1 VCPPGRFLLARYN
14 ARVENSFKCQ
24 ILLAWAKLA
33 HCRTCNPLPG
43 WHMILNIERKQL
55 PNNVVVFQ
63 MTGRIILG
71 NNSRNVELDLAKALN
86 ENLHKVIFDLAG
98 VTLLDSTGVGII
110 VVCHAKLKKV
120 GGELRVAGA
129 TGMVDET
136 LRMTSLDRIVHFY
149 PSVADAASN
158 F

>member
-1 VCPPGRFLLARYN
+1 
-14 ARVENSFKCQ
+14 
-24 ILLAWAKLA
+24 
-33 HCRTCNPLPG
+33 
-43 WHMILNIERKQL
+43 MILNIERKQL

-86 ENLHKVIFDLAG
+86 ENLLKVIFDLAG

>member
-1 VCPPGRFLLARYN
+1 
-14 ARVENSFKCQ
+14 
-24 ILLAWAKLA
+24 
-33 HCRTCNPLPG
+33 
-43 WHMILNIERKQL
+43 MILNIERKQL
-55 PNNVVVFQ
+55 PNNVVVFH
-63 MTGRIILG
+63 MNGRIILG
-71 NNSRNVELDLAKALN
+71 NNSRDVELDLAKALN
-86 ENLHKVIFDLAG
+86 DNLRKIIFDLAG

-136 LRMTSLDRIVHFY
+136 LRLTSVDRIVHFY
-149 PSVADAASN
+149 PTVADAASN

>member
-1 VCPPGRFLLARYN
+1 
-14 ARVENSFKCQ
+14 
-24 ILLAWAKLA
+24 
-33 HCRTCNPLPG
+33 
-43 WHMILNIERKQL
+43 MILNIERKQL

-149 PSVADAASN
+149 PSVADAACN

>member
-1 VCPPGRFLLARYN
+1 
-14 ARVENSFKCQ
+14 
-24 ILLAWAKLA
+24 
-33 HCRTCNPLPG
+33 
-43 WHMILNIERKQL
+43 MILHIVRKQL

-71 NNSRNVELDLAKALN
+71 NNSRDVELDLAKSLHD
-86 ENLHKVIFDLAG
+86 NLRKVIFDLTG

-110 VVCHAKLKKV
+110 VVCHAKLKQA

-129 TGMVDET
+129 AGMVEET
-136 LRMTSLDRIVHFY
+136 LRVTNVDRIVRFY
-149 PSVADAASN
+149 ATVADAASD

>member
-1 VCPPGRFLLARYN
+1 
-14 ARVENSFKCQ
+14 
-24 ILLAWAKLA
+24 
-33 HCRTCNPLPG
+33 
-43 WHMILNIERKQL
+43 MILNIERKQL

-63 MTGRIILG
+63 MNGRIILG
-71 NNSRNVELDLAKALN
+71 NNSRDVELDLAKALN
-86 ENLHKVIFDLAG
+86 DDLRKIIFDLAG

-136 LRMTSLDRIVHFY
+136 LRLTSVDRIVHFY
-149 PSVADAASN
+149 PTVADAASN

>member
-1 VCPPGRFLLARYN
+1 
-14 ARVENSFKCQ
+14 
-24 ILLAWAKLA
+24 
-33 HCRTCNPLPG
+33 
-43 WHMILNIERKQL
+43 MILNIERKQL